1 VGLEI
6 NLLGRPAV
14 RRDGVEAAA
23 PRGHKVWA
31 LLAYLVLA
39 DRPVARTRVAAVL
52 FPDANDPLA
61 AVRWNL
67 HELRR
72 LLGPDAGVR
81 GDPITVELPPDAGLD
96 VTKLRSGSWRQAV
109 LLADPDAELLE
120 GLTFA
125 GCPGLEAWLVAQ
137 RRHLRSVA
145 EEVLHESVLARL
157 AAGQLDQALATAAT
171 LAGSNPY
178 RESLQELY
186 VRCLLA
192 SGDVAGANRQRQ
204 AAVDAIRR
212 DLGVSPGA
220 GLLMACSPVPDGDAA
235 ASAADIKAW
244 FTLGLVWLHAGS
256 YDAALA
262 VMRKSVAAA
271 RHRGD
276 YAVLLRALL
285 VLGYGLAVSSLG
297 GGAEAATV
305 QHEAIALAARLGD
318 ERLLGA
324 AELQYALTEL
334 LRGQYS
340 RARHWADLAASR
352 SAADPVQMS
361 RVRTIR
367 GTALVDVGRP
377 ADGIEEL
384 RAALTVAP
392 IHADPRNAAYA
403 LSMFGKAQLLRG
415 DLGAAAT
422 TLDQAIHLARVHWIA
437 FRPWPESLR
446 AEVALAC
453 GQLERA
459 EQMFQQAHTLARNF
473 DHSPCWESAAARGLG
488 LVAAAKGAVDEAVTW
503 FDDAYRHL
511 HRRSVTYEWV
521 HCNALDSLCD
531 VGVAH
536 GLPGAAGWIDELEER
551 AGRLGMHAFLVR
563 SFQHRDRLG
572 HADAGAT
579 AALLDPD
586 GTRLSRSWTP
596 PVDPATAGVQGREVV
611 R

>member
-6 NLLGRPAV
+6 NLLGRPGV
-14 RRDGVEAAA
+14 RLDGVEVAA

-31 LLAYLVLA
+31 LLAYLVLS
-39 DRPVARTRVAAVL
+39 DRPVARTRVAALL
-52 FPDANDPLA
+52 FPDAHDPLA

-72 LLGPDAGVR
+72 LLGPDADVG
-81 GDPITVELPPDAGLD
+81 GDPITVQLPRDAVLD
-96 VTKLRSGSWRQAV
+96 VTKLRSDSWRQAV
-109 LLADPDAELLE
+109 LIADPDLELLE
-120 GLTFA
+120 GLSFA
-125 GCPGLEAWLVAQ
+125 GCPGFEAWLAAQ

-157 AAGQLDQALATAAT
+157 AAGQLDQALATAAR
-171 LAGSNPY
+171 LAGCDPY
-178 RESLQELY
+178 REIWQELY

-192 SGDVAGANRQRQ
+192 SGDLAGAKKQRQ
-204 AAVDAIRR
+204 AAVDVIRR
-212 DLGVSPGA
+212 DLGVSPGT
-220 GLLMACSPVPDGDAA
+220 GLLMACHPMPADDAA
-235 ASAADIKAW
+235 TGAADIRSW

-262 VMRKSVAAA
+262 TMRKSVAAA
-271 RHRGD
+271 RYRGD
-276 YAVLLRALL
+276 DGVLLRALL

-305 QHEAIALAARLGD
+305 QHEAIALATRLGD

-340 RARHWADLAASR
+340 RATHWADLAASR
-352 SAADPVQMS
+352 STADPVQKA
-361 RVRTIR
+361 RVHTIR

-384 RAALTVAP
+384 RAALAVTPV
-392 IHADPRNAAYA
+392 HADPRNAAYA
-403 LSMFGKAQLLRG
+403 LSMLGKAQLLRG

-422 TLDQAIHLARVHWIA
+422 TLDQSIHLARVHWIA

-453 GQLERA
+453 GQLHRA
-459 EQMFQQAHTLARNF
+459 EEMFRQAHTLARNF

-488 LVAAAKGAVDEAVTW
+488 LVAAASGAVDEAMTW

-521 HCNALDSLCD
+521 HCNALDSLCELA
-531 VGVAH
+531 VTN
-536 GLPGAAGWIDELEER
+536 GLPGAPAWVDELEQQS
-551 AGRLGMHAFLVR
+551 GRLGMNGFLAR
-563 SFQHRDRLG
+563 SFQYRDRLG
-572 HADAGAT
+572 QVDAGRT

-586 GTRLSRSWTP
+586 AGIAALTRSS
-596 PVDPATAGVQGREVV
+596 G
-611 R
+611 